1 MEGEEKYLPATVV
14 LLIVSGAILILYSI
28 IAEQMLAGTAL
39 LSDRGI
45 IISRAVLF
53 PLGVLMM
60 FWGIFISLSRS
71 DKIAKS
77 ITGALAIVMVFSFEI
92 YLIYSPPRA
101 EISDV
106 SDNLL
111 KFRVAAVDRD
121 VDNDTMK
128 VVIRVVLDSST
139 PPPRSLL
146 RSTAESIWRSDDTT
160 ADNFSVLFYLPDM
173 DVQNVEYA
181 DVEFC
186 PGGIKSMS
194 VHNYILEN
202 RGVKSNYP

>member
-1 MEGEEKYLPATVV
+1 MEGEEKYLPTTVV

-39 LSDRGI
+39 LSDKGI
-45 IISRAVLF
+45 LISRAVLF

-92 YLIYSPPRA
+92 YLIYSPPRV
-101 EISDV
+101 I

-111 KFRVAAVDRD
+111 KFRVAAVDRV
-121 VDNDTMK
+121 VDNDTTK
-128 VVIRVVLDSST
+128 VVIRVVLDSNT

-146 RSTAESIWRSDDTT
+146 KSTAESIWRSDDTT

-181 DVEFC
+181 YVEFC
-186 PGGIKSMS
+186 PGGMKSMS
-194 VHNYILEN
+194 VHNYILKN

>member
-39 LSDRGI
+39 LSDKGI
-45 IISRAVLF
+45 LISRAVLF

-92 YLIYSPPRA
+92 YLIYSPPRV
-101 EISDV
+101 I

-111 KFRVAAVDRD
+111 KFRVAAVDRV
-121 VDNDTMK
+121 VDNDTTK
-128 VVIRVVLDSST
+128 VVIRVVLDSNT

-146 RSTAESIWRSDDTT
+146 KSTAESIWRSDDTT

-181 DVEFC
+181 YVEFC
-186 PGGIKSMS
+186 PGGMKSMS
-194 VHNYILEN
+194 VHNYILKN